1 MHLHRLVI
9 HNYRALR
16 HVELTDLPRFA
27 VVVGANGVGKS
38 TLFDALQ
45 AMRDILDRGADAAFA
60 TRDGYDAVRSR
71 GETGPISFEVG
82 LQPEDGPPLT
92 WQFDLV
98 AHGGRVQIS
107 RERLDARLADGRVTL
122 IERDGARG
130 RVAVH
135 DEHGR
140 LHDSTGPLA
149 RFTFVADEPDQVL
162 LGKVQLEGF
171 PLITAARR
179 FIADVHLSDLRPGEL
194 RRSQGGLDRR
204 LDPEG
209 ANLAAVAHRL
219 QAEHPKVFDAILD
232 HMRRAVPGLD
242 RIDVHTTIDRRLLL
256 RFGDGAFADPFLA
269 SHTSDGTLALFA
281 HLVQLYSPDR
291 QGLLCVEEPENHLH
305 PALLSELLEV
315 FRSHGNRS
323 GQVLVSTHA
332 PDLLDGAEPSEVFW
346 LSKVNGFSEIHA
358 VRDSALLRDLFAE
371 GDHLGDMWRRGLFDI
386 AARNEAR

>member
-45 AMRDILDRGADAAFA
+45 AMRDILDRGADAALA

-71 GETGPISFEVG
+71 GETGPISFEVS
-82 LQPEDGPPLT
+82 LQPDDGPPLT

-98 AHGGRVQIS
+98 AHNGRAQIS
-107 RERLDARLADGRVTL
+107 RERLDAHLPDGGVTL
-122 IERDGARG
+122 MQGGI
-130 RVAVH
+130 VYMH
-135 DEHGR
+135 DDLGR
-140 LHDSTGPLA
+140 LKSSGSIRRLSLG
-149 RFTFVADEPDQVL
+149 VDEPDQLL
-162 LGKVQLEGF
+162 LGTIQFEGF

-179 FIADVHLSDLRPGEL
+179 FIADIHLSDLRPVEL

-209 ANLAAVAHRL
+209 ANLAVVAHRL
-219 QAEHPKVFDAILD
+219 QAEHPQVFTAILD

-242 RIDVHTTIDRRLLL
+242 RIDVHTTLDRRLLL
-256 RFGDGAFADPFLA
+256 RFGDGAFVDPFLA

-386 AARNEAR
+386 AARDEAR